1 MSRFSPLDF
10 QKEAIQK
17 LTDAFQRL
25 WQRSEPQRH
34 LVFKSPTGSG
44 KTFMVT
50 NFLHGLN
57 SLPNWDY
64 DKAIIWITFSD
75 SLAMQSKGK
84 FKEYFNTNLQNNLL
98 TIEDFK
104 QGKLFKNDVLFVN
117 WQKLVSRSAETRVL
131 RRPDDENFQKEQG
144 FYFED
149 VIENTKKDGR
159 EIIMV
164 IDESHTHLSALAQ
177 TSVVDVV
184 NPKIIINVSATPS
197 YIPNRDEED
206 EGLAAYV
213 SVKREDVVNEGLIK
227 EKIAVQTD
235 EDLHKFPG
243 RDLDELLIDLAIDK
257 KKELESEFKKLGKN
271 INPLILI
278 QLPNDDSKLND
289 AGEKTKEQIVTD
301 YLTRKKVDVDNRV
314 ALWFDGKQKNMEFV
328 THNESDVDF
337 MLFKQAAGTGWDC
350 PRAHILIMFREIS
363 SATFYTQT
371 IGRILRTA
379 EPNKK
384 DDYKNSPVLRTGYLF
399 TNYKRNEIGIPDQ
412 SNNNKPF
419 VYTSKRKEG
428 RSNIENVYSD
438 FVARADYG
446 DLGSAFDFQMSFL
459 KSMDKFFGIEE
470 NEHLA

>member
-75 SLAMQSKGK
+75 SLAMQSKEK

-149 VIENTKKDGR
+149 VIENTKK
-159 EIIMV
+159 MV
-164 IDESHTHLSALAQ
+164 
-177 TSVVDVV
+177 
-184 NPKIIINVSATPS
+184 
-197 YIPNRDEED
+197 
-206 EGLAAYV
+206 
-213 SVKREDVVNEGLIK
+213 
-227 EKIAVQTD
+227 EK
-235 EDLHKFPG
+235 L
-243 RDLDELLIDLAIDK
+243 
-257 KKELESEFKKLGKN
+257 
-271 INPLILI
+271 
-278 QLPNDDSKLND
+278 
-289 AGEKTKEQIVTD
+289 
-301 YLTRKKVDVDNRV
+301 
-314 ALWFDGKQKNMEFV
+314 
-328 THNESDVDF
+328 
-337 MLFKQAAGTGWDC
+337 
-350 PRAHILIMFREIS
+350 
-363 SATFYTQT
+363 
-371 IGRILRTA
+371 
-379 EPNKK
+379 
-384 DDYKNSPVLRTGYLF
+384 
-399 TNYKRNEIGIPDQ
+399 
-412 SNNNKPF
+412 
-419 VYTSKRKEG
+419 
-428 RSNIENVYSD
+428 
-438 FVARADYG
+438 
-446 DLGSAFDFQMSFL
+446 
-459 KSMDKFFGIEE
+459 
-470 NEHLA
+470 